1 MSFVIPLTN
10 ITQVEKIHE
19 SKAFKDTCTLRAMK
33 SLKALPRN
41 KNLSVTFAMAKQQ
54 LWRRKWQPPP
64 VFLPGKP
71 HGLDGGAW
79 CAAVHWV
86 ARSQTRLSDFT
97 ISSNYKEEKHPSP
110 HLHPRCLK
118 KQSKTFP

>member
-54 LWRRKWQPPP
+54 LWRKWQPPP

-71 HGLDGGAW
+71 QGLDGGAW

-86 ARSQTRLSDFT
+86 ARSQT
-97 ISSNYKEEKHPSP
+97 
-110 HLHPRCLK
+110 
-118 KQSKTFP
+118 